1 MTLFSYTNVKKKT
14 ILQYVSISHTLNS
27 RRNLSDHINKSP
39 YLETCKLLR
48 LFCLVFFL
56 MELKEPTIKRVKPYR
71 FGEMNYQDER
81 PRNDYQNVILKLI
94 IEIGIRLV
102 SYRNNQVR

>member
-1 MTLFSYTNVKKKT
+1 MTLFSYTNVKKKKKT
-14 ILQYVSISHTLNS
+14 ILQYVSISHTLTS
-27 RRNLSDHINKSP
+27 RRNLSDHNINKSP

-81 PRNDYQNVILKLI
+81 PRNDYQNVIL
-94 IEIGIRLV
+94 
-102 SYRNNQVR
+102 